1 MLTLSTLLQDAT
13 SLAAVSA
20 TAYTG
25 LLAAVALASVM
36 APTPEHRRDARATL
50 TILMRRRP
58 PK

>member
-1 MLTLSTLLQDAT
+1 MLTFSALLQDAT
-13 SLAAVSA
+13 SLAAISA

-25 LLAAVALASVM
+25 LLATVALASVL

-58 PK
+58 PR